1 MWRCLRDAVLSVLT
15 QYELVTHDDSIYR
28 AGIASHYENFGYL
41 SCERQC
47 RMMVWFYRLAEAENA
62 ITGGRLAHKHRS
74 ILDEIVTEF
83 GDLAS
88 FALRLL
94 ATVYW

>member
-1 MWRCLRDAVLSVLT
+1 MWRCLRDAMLAVLT
-15 QYELVTHDDSIYR
+15 QYELVTHDDSINR
-28 AGIASHYENFGYL
+28 AGLESHDDNVGDLF
-41 SCERQC
+41 CERRC

-74 ILDEIVTEF
+74 MLDKIVTEF